1 MLDPLL
7 SDCRDDRPK
16 GAELHCAF
24 LRPFHIY
31 TYFERSIFMASIIL
45 ACAFVLLGFG
55 SGFCAGVSYVT
66 KKNNKSL

>member
-1 MLDPLL
+1 
-7 SDCRDDRPK
+7 
-16 GAELHCAF
+16 
-24 LRPFHIY
+24 
-31 TYFERSIFMASIIL
+31 MASIIL